1 MVIPSSRVSDVLVGS
16 LPELAPSRR
25 AGLPRF
31 RRAGPSTS
39 LDEWAALP
47 PPYSFWVVYVRLA
60 PMSTRCWM
68 LDTGYLGSRGA
79 CCVVR
84 LTRLH
89 KRSPVPGLRSS
100 FSAQSIWMSAGSKS
114 GSGKHMS
121 RLSSVWMMMVEM
133 TRLRYHLRFAGM
145 MYQGAQSVLVLLSTS
160 S

>member
-47 PPYSFWVVYVRLA
+47 PPYSFWVVYVIVLWCQ
-60 PMSTRCWM
+60 TGCWL
-68 LDTGYLGSRGA
+68 LDTLPWHRVGSDRRRGTGDRA
-79 CCVVR
+79 WLPVCGFP
-84 LTRLH
+84 
-89 KRSPVPGLRSS
+89 SPVSGQ
-100 FSAQSIWMSAGSKS
+100 AIWMSAGSKS
-114 GSGKHMS
+114 GSGKRMS